1 MKAGR
6 EAAVHVLDSILH
18 DENTDAVLLMDA
30 ENAFNSINKEEF
42 IHNVRLHAL
51 LSIHLFQ
58 IVFPVHQ
65 VCLLS

>member
-6 EAAVHVLDSILH
+6 EAAIHVLDSILN

-42 IHNVRLHAL
+42 IHNVRLHTL